1 MFQQG
6 DLQGAEEHLQH
17 ALAVIQEQRG
27 YHPSNETLAAQAAG
41 ERLCEYII
49 TRCHQHHHH
58 AFVCG
63 GECSG
68 LHSDIG
74 AILKEQWRLGEAE
87 EHFNAAL
94 SEYHPTS
101 AVHNNLGVLLVDLGR

>member
-1 MFQQG
+1 MDLFQQG

-49 TRCHQHHHH
+49 TRCHQHHHN
-58 AFVCG
+58 ACVCVCVG
-63 GECSG
+63 
-68 LHSDIG
+68 
-74 AILKEQWRLGEAE
+74 
-87 EHFNAAL
+87 
-94 SEYHPTS
+94 
-101 AVHNNLGVLLVDLGR
+101 GVLRAA